1 MIPETFCLVPAV
13 DMQAIADYY
22 YIDKQ
27 LKKKQD
33 ELPIVPLRGWAWTL
47 NYDQQQH
54 G

>member
-1 MIPETFCLVPAV
+1 
-13 DMQAIADYY
+13 MQAIADYY

-33 ELPIVPLRGWAWTL
+33 ELPIVQLRGCAWMCMVSEKIG
-47 NYDQQQH
+47 N